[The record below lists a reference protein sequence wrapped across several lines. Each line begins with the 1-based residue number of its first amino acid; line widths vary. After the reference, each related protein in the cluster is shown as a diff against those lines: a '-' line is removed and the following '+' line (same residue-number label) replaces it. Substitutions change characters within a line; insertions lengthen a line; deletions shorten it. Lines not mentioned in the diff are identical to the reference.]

1 MWGEEINLRQ
11 NTIKLNAEE
20 CASCTYHVEKEI
32 MRQKK
37 MLLDGSIELGWDIIG
52 ETCYSQQFHDLGKR
66 AISLAIQSAD
76 VERSCK
82 AHGHIHT
89 NVRNRLKNKNVQK
102 LLYLYVNMRLLR
114 KAYDPPQN
122 FLNAIIDDDLD
133 EPPSND
139 QQASSE
145 QNA

>member
-1 MWGEEINLRQ
+1 MRLAHIML
-11 NTIKLNAEE
+11 K
-20 CASCTYHVEKEI
+20 KEI
-32 MRQKK
+32 MRQEK

-89 NVRNRLKNKNVQK
+89 NVRNCLENQIF
-102 LLYLYVNMRLLR
+102 
-114 KAYDPPQN
+114 Q
-122 FLNAIIDDDLD
+122 
-133 EPPSND
+133 
-139 QQASSE
+139 
-145 QNA
+145 